1 MTASARS
8 GPTPWWHPELYAR
21 RRPNLLLRQAALAA
35 LRSGFAGLGF
45 VEVETP
51 ALQISPGLEPH
62 LKAFA
67 TELENPDGS
76 TRPFYLHTSP
86 EFAMKK
92 LLAAG
97 EQRLFQLAPVFRNG
111 ERAATHHPAFLMLEW
126 YRASTDNGKPADYRA
141 IMQDCE
147 TLLRAVAVATGKS
160 VLSWRGHKD
169 GTVAADVMQPWQYL
183 TVHEA
188 FARHAQIDLATCIG
202 TEPLSPDLAAM
213 RKACAGIGIRMD
225 DGDSWDDLYFRV
237 ALEKVEPHL
246 GIGAPCILYDYPIH
260 QAALSRP
267 KKPER
272 EGAVPHLAERFELY
286 ACGMELANA
295 FSELTDAEEQRRR
308 FAADMALKR
317 RFYGYDYPID
327 EDFLAALRHGLPDC
341 AGIAL
346 GVDRLIMLLA
356 GASRIEEVLWLPV
369 SE

>member
-1 MTASARS
+1 M
-8 GPTPWWHPELYAR
+8 
-21 RRPNLLLRQAALAA
+21 LRQAALAA

-51 ALQISPGLEPH
+51 ALQVSPGLEPH

-76 TRPFYLHTSP
+76 TRPLYLHTSP

-92 LLAAG
+92 LLVAG
-97 EQRLFQLAPVFRNG
+97 EPRLFQFAPVFRNG

-126 YRASTDNGKPADYRA
+126 YRAGSDYRG

-147 TLLRAVAVATGKS
+147 TLLRGIAAATGKS
-160 VLSWRGHKD
+160 VLTWQGANKETIR
-169 GTVAADVMQPWQYL
+169 ADVMQPWQYL

-188 FARHAQIDLATCIG
+188 FERFAGLDLAACIG

-213 RKACAGIGIRMD
+213 RAACAGIGVRVT

-237 ALEKVEPHL
+237 ALDKVEPNL
-246 GIGAPCILYDYPIH
+246 GIGAPCILHDYPIH

-267 KKPER
+267 KKD
-272 EGAVPHLAERFELY
+272 APHLAERFELY
-286 ACGMELANA
+286 ACGVELANA
-295 FSELTDAEEQRRR
+295 FSELTDANEQRRR
-308 FAADMALKR
+308 FAADMTLKR
-317 RFYGYDYPID
+317 QLYGYDYPID
-327 EDFLAALRHGLPDC
+327 EDFLAALQHGLPDC

-369 SE
+369 SK